1 MLTESDAKLM
11 ALAQNMRLVRAQLEQ
26 VTVGLDE
33 IYLRMLD
40 PTLLDDLQVQI
51 LALKYIIDF
60 TLGETKP

>member
-1 MLTESDAKLM
+1 MLTVSDADLM
-11 ALAQNMRLVRAQLEQ
+11 ALRQTMRLVRAQLGQ
-26 VTVGLDE
+26 VTTGLDE